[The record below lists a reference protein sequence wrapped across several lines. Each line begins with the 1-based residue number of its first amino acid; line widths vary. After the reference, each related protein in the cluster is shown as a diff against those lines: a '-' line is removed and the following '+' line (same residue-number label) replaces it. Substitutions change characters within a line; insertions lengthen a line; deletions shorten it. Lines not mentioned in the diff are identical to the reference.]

1 MEIKSLIAIIS
12 LLLSVIGTVI
22 TRYLSVKEKK
32 YLESNSLTDEIENLD
47 NISENLKNL
56 QKFISIQKNN
66 LIDNEK
72 TIIELEEKKKEL
84 KPLIES
90 QEKTVE
96 AILKA
101 HSERQK
107 KSKWLDYLIG
117 FFIGIASS
125 AIVALI
131 FHFI

>member
-66 LIDNEK
+66 LIM
-72 TIIELEEKKKEL
+72 KKL
-84 KPLIES
+84 F
-90 QEKTVE
+90 
-96 AILKA
+96 AN
-101 HSERQK
+101 
-107 KSKWLDYLIG
+107 
-117 FFIGIASS
+117 
-125 AIVALI
+125 I
-131 FHFI
+131 FHILFYKAFLIQIAYIHFVKSYREIKISNYHWELNLRPNEFFFCPNYS